1 MGLTDHTAYVGT
13 VHCMLCAHVGTDRAQ
28 AYHLYHISR
37 EEKGKGP
44 SLSALHC
51 STYIPPPPSSLSV
64 CHRGVPTYAR
74 PLLGVQWQPSALPS
88 LLPYSARYMLYV

>member
-51 STYIPPPPSSLSV
+51 STYIPPLSLSATVEYLPMPALYWV
-64 CHRGVPTYAR
+64 CSGSPR
-74 PLLGVQWQPSALPS
+74 PSFSLPS
-88 LLPYSARYMLYV
+88 LLPDTCCMCK